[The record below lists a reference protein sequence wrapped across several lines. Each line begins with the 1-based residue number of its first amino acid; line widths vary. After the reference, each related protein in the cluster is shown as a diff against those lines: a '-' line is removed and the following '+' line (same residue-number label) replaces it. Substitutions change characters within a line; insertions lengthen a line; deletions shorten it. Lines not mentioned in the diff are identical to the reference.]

1 MNKAFKCHDKKKYY
15 FIRLYVV
22 NLLPSLFQVS
32 NIPIFLC
39 IVSSRS
45 LRKLFAHFPLSCK
58 SQTSNYLNIKRKLTF
73 VSMNIKM
80 PTFYLFP
87 SLCKLL
93 FTVVQ
98 LKPQRHMYAIIF
110 PKRFY
115 LQNFTAFYSYGVIGA
130 NLGNCDFKKSLTGT
144 YDSIISG
151 YCELSIQP
159 IKV

>member
-1 MNKAFKCHDKKKYY
+1 
-15 FIRLYVV
+15 
-22 NLLPSLFQVS
+22 
-32 NIPIFLC
+32 
-39 IVSSRS
+39 
-45 LRKLFAHFPLSCK
+45 
-58 SQTSNYLNIKRKLTF
+58 
-73 VSMNIKM
+73 MNIKM

-98 LKPQRHMYAIIF
+98 LKPLRHMYAIIF

-159 IKV
+159 IKVWLAHLFEVVMGALTANILTSHQWYNLHSVISLKIHFYKPVYHSKPNLKRWGNGRNSTLILSFDQTSRSTFFKFH